1 MKQYLSLTLLL
12 ALGSLTGCATRSAQ
26 GAQYAPAE
34 TGIVVTGEGRADA
47 APDLAVVRVGIEAR
61 RPTMAEAREANA
73 SAQARLLE
81 AVRAL
86 GVASADIQTEQLSLQ
101 AEYDYTDAGR
111 QLRGYLATNI
121 VRVNVRDV
129 SRAGAVVD
137 ATIAA
142 GGDDARVDG
151 VSFEIQDPT
160 ALRVEVR
167 RRAVADAR
175 VKAEQLAAEIGA
187 TVGEPIFIEEVGV
200 SAPGPVMMRMAA
212 PSADHA
218 TPVEAGTLET
228 NVSVRVRWAITH

>member
-1 MKQYLSLTLLL
+1 MKQSLSFALLL
-12 ALGSLTGCATRSAQ
+12 ALGSLSGCAGRSAQ
-26 GAQYAPAE
+26 GVQYAPAE

-47 APDLAVVRVGIEAR
+47 APDLAVVRVGVEAR

-73 SAQARLLE
+73 TAQARLLE
-81 AVRAL
+81 AVRGL
-86 GVASADIQTEQLSLQ
+86 GVAPADIQTEQLSLQ

-111 QLRGYLATNI
+111 QLRGYLATNM
-121 VRVNVRDV
+121 VRVRLRDV

-142 GGDDARVDG
+142 GGDEARVDG
-151 VSFEIQDPT
+151 VSFEIEDPT
-160 ALRVEVR
+160 ALRVEAR

-187 TVGEPIFIEEVGV
+187 TVGEPIFIEETGV
-200 SAPGPVMMRMAA
+200 AVPGPVMMRMAA
-212 PSADHA
+212 GADAA

-228 NVSVRVRWAITH
+228 SVSVRVRWAINH

>member
-1 MKQYLSLTLLL
+1 MKQYLSLALLL
-12 ALGSLTGCATRSAQ
+12 SLGSLTGCAARSAQ
-26 GAQYAPAE
+26 GAQYATAE
-34 TGIVVTGEGRADA
+34 AGIVVTGEGAADA

-81 AVRAL
+81 AVRGL
-86 GVASADIQTEQLSLQ
+86 GVESADIQTEQLSLQ

-111 QLRGYLATNI
+111 QLRGYLATNT
-121 VRVNVRDV
+121 VRVRLHDV

-137 ATIAA
+137 AAVAA

-151 VSFEIQDPT
+151 VSFEIEDPT
-160 ALRVEVR
+160 ALRVEAR

-175 VKAEQLAAEIGA
+175 VKAEQLAAELGA

-200 SAPGPVMMRMAA
+200 SAPGPIMMRMAA
-212 PSADHA
+212 SADTA

-228 NVSVRVRWAITH
+228 NVSVRVRWAIMH

>member
-1 MKQYLSLTLLL
+1 MKQYLSLALLL
-12 ALGSLTGCATRSAQ
+12 SLGSLTGCAARSAR
-26 GAQYAPAE
+26 GAQYATAE
-34 TGIVVTGEGRADA
+34 AGIVVTGEGQADA

-81 AVRAL
+81 AVRGL
-86 GVASADIQTEQLSLQ
+86 GVESADIQTEQLSLQ

-111 QLRGYLATNI
+111 QLRGYLATNT
-121 VRVNVRDV
+121 VRVRLRDV

-137 ATIAA
+137 ATVTA

-151 VSFEIQDPT
+151 VSFEIEDPT
-160 ALRVEVR
+160 ALRVEAR

-175 VKAEQLAAEIGA
+175 VKAEQLAAELGA

-200 SAPGPVMMRMAA
+200 SAPGPIMMRMAA
-212 PSADHA
+212 NADTA

>member
-1 MKQYLSLTLLL
+1 MKQSLSFALLL
-12 ALGSLTGCATRSAQ
+12 SIASLGGCATRAAH

-34 TGIVVTGEGRADA
+34 TGIVVTGEGRAEA

-73 SAQARLLE
+73 SAQARLLD
-81 AVRAL
+81 AVRGL
-86 GVASADIQTEQLSLQ
+86 GVAAADIQTEQLSLQ

-151 VSFEIQDPT
+151 VSFEIEDST
-160 ALRVEVR
+160 ALRIEAR

-175 VKAEQLAAEIGA
+175 GKAEQLAAEIGA
-187 TVGEPIFIEEVGV
+187 TVGEPVFIEEVGAAV
-200 SAPGPVMMRMAA
+200 PSPIMMRMAA
-212 PSADHA
+212 ANADSA

-228 NVSVRVRWAITH
+228 SVSVRVRWALTH